1 MLIFILGCGDSSGDS
16 AIQPTDECG
25 VINGAGA
32 IYECGCDDLPICGS
46 VPCCDCYGNVEDCDG
61 VCGGPKIEDCTGV
74 CGGDAVDVDED
85 GICDDSD
92 DCIGEIDACS
102 ECNGPG
108 IPENMQNEA
117 FKPFFRLDHSRNSGT
132 GGIGLGLTIA
142 RDIIRGHG
150 GEIILDDSP
159 SGGLRARLTL
169 PI

>member
-1 MLIFILGCGDSSGDS
+1 MEHMLEGYLAFARGEGDEVSKPTNMARMLGDVVVSAKRRGAEVDLHTEGNIVVAVRPIAFKRCVTNLVDTADRYATHVSGR
-16 AIQPTDECG
+16 
-25 VINGAGA
+25 AG
-32 IYECGCDDLPICGS
+32 
-46 VPCCDCYGNVEDCDG
+46 
-61 VCGGPKIEDCTGV
+61 KR
-74 CGGDAVDVDED
+74 GDAIE
-85 GICDDSD
+85 ITIDDD
-92 DCIGEIDACS
+92 
-102 ECNGPG
+102 GPG
-108 IPENMQNEA
+108 IPENMRNEA